1 MEGSDCLKKKRSEKI
16 FLLRPSTIV
25 AISLIADRLPSGK
38 SLLPLGADNLKL
50 KKFFQ
55 NHRKVIITAIRTA
68 CCVLQLKHTAKSESA
83 ALYFYFQGLIK
94 NCSGNADC

>member
-55 NHRKVIITAIRTA
+55 NHRKVIITTIRTA

>member
-1 MEGSDCLKKKRSEKI
+1 MEGSDCLKKKSEVKKYFYFALRQSSLSALLLTGCPPAKAG
-16 FLLRPSTIV
+16 FLL
-25 AISLIADRLPSGK
+25 
-38 SLLPLGADNLKL
+38 ADNLKL

-68 CCVLQLKHTAKSESA
+68 CCVLQLKYTAKSESA